1 MGYDVFVS
9 KIFKK
14 NTLMGNIIKTEA
26 YKYVKT
32 IRKKISITHLTNYTG
47 IRYVLLKSMIGKIKN
62 LHVP

>member
-1 MGYDVFVS
+1 
-9 KIFKK
+9 
-14 NTLMGNIIKTEA
+14 MGNIIKTEA